1 MTLPTPRHL
10 LEVDDL
16 SPGELAQVL
25 DRAEAPDPPARLLA
39 GRGMAL
45 VFEKPSARTRNAT
58 EMAVVQLGGHPVSLR
73 GEEVGLDGRESAED
87 LARTLAGYHAAIG
100 ARVFAHAT
108 LERMASVA
116 GVPVVNLLSDRA
128 HPTQALADLLTLRRH
143 FEGSLAGRT
152 LAWVGDANNV
162 FASLSMAATMA
173 GMKVRAACPPGFGPD
188 DDLLGRV
195 RAQGGQV
202 VVTTSPEEAV
212 TGADVVS
219 TDVWASMGQEDEAAA
234 RRTAFAGFTVDAALM
249 AAADDDAVFLHCL
262 PAHRGE
268 EVAAE
273 VVDGPQS
280 LVWPQAANR
289 MHAVRGLLWF
299 LLGTAP

>member
-1 MTLPTPRHL
+1 
-10 LEVDDL
+10 
-16 SPGELAQVL
+16 
-25 DRAEAPDPPARLLA
+25 
-39 GRGMAL
+39 
-45 VFEKPSARTRNAT
+45 
-58 EMAVVQLGGHPVSLR
+58 
-73 GEEVGLDGRESAED
+73 
-87 LARTLAGYHAAIG
+87 
-100 ARVFAHAT
+100 
-108 LERMASVA
+108 
-116 GVPVVNLLSDRA
+116 
-128 HPTQALADLLTLRRH
+128 
-143 FEGSLAGRT
+143 
-152 LAWVGDANNV
+152 VGDANNV

-212 TGADVVS
+212 AGADVVS